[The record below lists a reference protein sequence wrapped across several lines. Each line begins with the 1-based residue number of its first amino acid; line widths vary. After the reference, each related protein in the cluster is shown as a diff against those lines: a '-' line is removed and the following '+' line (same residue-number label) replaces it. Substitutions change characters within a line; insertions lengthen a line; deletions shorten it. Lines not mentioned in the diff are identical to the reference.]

1 MNKCVG
7 CGSILQTDNKEEIGY
22 TININ
27 NSLCERCFRIKNY
40 NDYKLVSKSNND
52 YIDILKNIGNT
63 NSLVVLVVDLFNI
76 PKDLDIIS
84 KYITNNILLVL
95 TKRDLIPMSVYDVNL
110 INYFSRYNLNIIDS
124 IIISSM
130 KNYNFDLLLDKINSY
145 KTDNNVYIVGFTNAG
160 KSTMINKL
168 LYNYTDIKPVI
179 TTSVLPS
186 TTIDSIEIKFND
198 DLVLIDTPGLLDD
211 NNIIN
216 TIDTKYIKKII
227 PTKEIKPITYQ
238 IKCSQTLFVDDI
250 VRIDIDSINSLTFYM
265 SNSLNIDRIFK
276 ESDKLT
282 NLVKHE
288 LHVDCDNDIVI
299 NGLGF
304 IKVVN
309 ACDIILYTLDN
320 VSVYVRQSLI

>member
-22 TININ
+22 TNNIN

-40 NDYKLVSKSNND
+40 SDYKLVSKSNED
-52 YIDILKNIGNT
+52 YINIISNIGST

-76 PKDLDIIS
+76 PSNLDIIG
-84 KYITNNILLVL
+84 KYINNDILLVL
-95 TKRDLIPMSVYDVNL
+95 TKRDLLPLSVYDVNL
-110 INYFSRYNLNIIDS
+110 INYFNKYNLNIIDT

-130 KNYNFDLLLDKINSY
+130 KNYNFDLLLDKINNY
-145 KTDNNVYIVGFTNAG
+145 KHDKYVYVVGYTNAG

-186 TTIDSIEIKFND
+186 TTIDSIEINFKDN
-198 DLVLIDTPGLLDD
+198 LVLIDTPGLLDN

-216 TIDTKYIKKII
+216 SIDTKNIKRII
-227 PTKEIKPITYQ
+227 PNKEIKPITYQ
-238 IKCSQTLFVDDI
+238 IKCKQTLFIEDI
-250 VRIDIDSINSLTFYM
+250 VRVDLDDMNSLTFYI
-265 SNSLNIDRIFK
+265 SNSLNMERSFK
-276 ESDKLT
+276 ESNKLT

-288 LHVDCDNDIVI
+288 LNVLDNNDIVI

-309 ACDIILYTLDN
+309 SCKVILYTLDK
-320 VSVYVRQSLI
+320 VDVYTRDSLI